1 MKNTFLQQSY
11 DGNKTASL
19 KKELIRLLVLNGNYS
34 ITDLSR
40 EVNISVPTMTKL
52 IGELIAE
59 GFVLDFGKQGT
70 SGGRRPNM
78 YGLNPDAGYFIGV
91 DINKDNI
98 SLGLINFKGQLI
110 EYEPDKPFVLENTI
124 HSLDK
129 LCAIIKSFIT
139 KVTVSKEKILAV
151 GVNLSGRVN
160 SQSGFSYSFYYLDE
174 KPLSALIE
182 ERLDYTVFIEN
193 DSRSMTYGEYMHGEN
208 SNFKDMLFINASWG
222 LGIGIIIDGKLYYG
236 KSGFSG
242 EFGHFPFFDNE
253 IICRCGKRGCL
264 ETGASGSAMHRMFM
278 EKLSEGRVSTLSNK
292 FNKGEQI
299 TMEDIMDAVHKE
311 DVLAIEI
318 IESVGNEL
326 GKAISGLINLFNPE
340 LIVLGG
346 TLANAKDYIMLP
358 IKSAINKY
366 SLIRVS
372 KDTNIRLSK
381 LGEKCGIMGA
391 CMLARSRTLG
401 IL

>member
-19 KKELIRLLVLNGNYS
+19 KKELIRLFVLNGNYS

-52 IGELIAE
+52 IGELITE

-98 SLGLINFKGQLI
+98 SLSLIDFKGQLI

-182 ERLDYTVFIEN
+182 ERLDYTVYIEN

-326 GKAISGLINLFNPE
+326 GKAISGLINRFNPE

-358 IKSAINKY
+358 IKSAFNKY

-372 KDTNIRLSK
+372 KDTNSRLSK

>member
-1 MKNTFLQQSY
+1 
-11 DGNKTASL
+11 
-19 KKELIRLLVLNGNYS
+19 
-34 ITDLSR
+34 
-40 EVNISVPTMTKL
+40 
-52 IGELIAE
+52 
-59 GFVLDFGKQGT
+59 
-70 SGGRRPNM
+70 M

-346 TLANAKDYIMLP
+346 TLANAKDYLMLP

>member
-19 KKELIRLLVLNGNYS
+19 KKELIRLFVLNGNYS

-52 IGELIAE
+52 IGELITE

-78 YGLNPDAGYFIGV
+78 SGLNPDAGYFIGV

-182 ERLDYTVFIEN
+182 ERLDYTVYIEN

>member
-19 KKELIRLLVLNGNYS
+19 KKELIRLFVLNGNYS

-52 IGELIAE
+52 IGELITE

-292 FNKGEQI
+292 YNKGEQI
-299 TMEDIMDAVHKE
+299 TIEDIMDAVHKE

>member
-1 MKNTFLQQSY
+1 MNTTFLQQSY
-11 DGNKTASL
+11 DGNKTSSL
-19 KKELIRLLVLNGNYS
+19 KKEVIRLFVLNGNYS
-34 ITDLSR
+34 ITDLSK
-40 EVNISVPTMTKL
+40 ELNISAPTITKL
-52 IGELIAE
+52 IGELITE

-70 SGGRRPNM
+70 SGGRKPNM
-78 YGLNPDAGYFIGV
+78 YGLNPEAGYFVGV

-98 SLGLINFKGQLI
+98 SLGVITFKGQLI

-124 HSLDK
+124 QSLDK
-129 LCAIIKSFIT
+129 LCAIIKSFIS
-139 KVTVSKEKILAV
+139 KLTVSKEKVMAV

-174 KPLSALIE
+174 KPLSTLIE

-193 DSRSMTYGEYMHGEN
+193 DSRSMTYGEYMYGEN

-278 EKLSEGRVSTLSNK
+278 EKLNEGRVSTLSNK
-292 FNKGEQI
+292 FSKGEQI
-299 TMEDIMDAVHKE
+299 TLEDIMDAVHKE

-318 IESVGNEL
+318 IETVGYEL

-381 LGEKCGIMGA
+381 LGDKCGIMGA

-401 IL
+401 LF

>member
-52 IGELIAE
+52 IGELITE

-139 KVTVSKEKILAV
+139 RVTVSKEKILAV

-174 KPLSALIE
+174 KPLSA
-182 ERLDYTVFIEN
+182 
-193 DSRSMTYGEYMHGEN
+193 
-208 SNFKDMLFINASWG
+208 
-222 LGIGIIIDGKLYYG
+222 
-236 KSGFSG
+236 
-242 EFGHFPFFDNE
+242 
-253 IICRCGKRGCL
+253 
-264 ETGASGSAMHRMFM
+264 
-278 EKLSEGRVSTLSNK
+278 
-292 FNKGEQI
+292 
-299 TMEDIMDAVHKE
+299 
-311 DVLAIEI
+311 
-318 IESVGNEL
+318 
-326 GKAISGLINLFNPE
+326 
-340 LIVLGG
+340 
-346 TLANAKDYIMLP
+346 
-358 IKSAINKY
+358 
-366 SLIRVS
+366 
-372 KDTNIRLSK
+372 
-381 LGEKCGIMGA
+381 
-391 CMLARSRTLG
+391 
-401 IL
+401 

>member
-52 IGELIAE
+52 IGELITE

-139 KVTVSKEKILAV
+139 KVTVSKEKILAI

>member
-11 DGNKTASL
+11 DGNKTAAL
-19 KKELIRLLVLNGNYS
+19 KKELIRLFVLNGNYS

-52 IGELIAE
+52 IGELISE

-98 SLGLINFKGQLI
+98 ALGLINFKGQLI
-110 EYEPDKPFVLENTI
+110 EYEPDKTFALENTI
-124 HSLDK
+124 QSLDK
-129 LCAIIKSFIT
+129 LCAIIRSFIT
-139 KVTVSKEKILAV
+139 KVTVSQEKILAI

-174 KPLSALIE
+174 KPLSVLIE
-182 ERLDYTVFIEN
+182 ERLDCTVFIEN

-264 ETGASGSAMHRMFM
+264 ETGASGSAMHRMFI
-278 EKLSEGRVSTLSNK
+278 EKLNEGRVSTLSNK

-299 TMEDIMDAVHKE
+299 SLEDIMEAVHKE

-318 IESVGNEL
+318 IENVGNEL

-346 TLANAKDYIMLP
+346 TLAQAKDYIMLP

-372 KDTNIRLSK
+372 KDTSIRLSK

>member
-52 IGELIAE
+52 IGELITE

-299 TMEDIMDAVHKE
+299 TLEDIMEAVHKE

>member
-11 DGNKTASL
+11 DGNKTATL
-19 KKELIRLLVLNGNYS
+19 KKELIRLFVLNGNYS

-129 LCAIIKSFIT
+129 LCAIIKSFIA

-208 SNFKDMLFINASWG
+208 SNFKNMLFINASWG

-242 EFGHFPFFDNE
+242 EFGHFPFFNNE

-299 TMEDIMDAVHKE
+299 SLEDIMDAVHKE

-318 IESVGNEL
+318 IESIGNEL

-381 LGEKCGIMGA
+381 LGDKCGIMGA

>member
-19 KKELIRLLVLNGNYS
+19 KKELIRLFVLNGNYS

-52 IGELIAE
+52 IGELITE

-182 ERLDYTVFIEN
+182 ERLDYTVYIEN

>member
-19 KKELIRLLVLNGNYS
+19 KKELIRLFVLNGNYS

-52 IGELIAE
+52 IGELITE

-326 GKAISGLINLFNPE
+326 GKAVSGLINLFNPE

-346 TLANAKDYIMLP
+346 TLANAKDYLMLP

>member
-110 EYEPDKPFVLENTI
+110 EYEPNKQFVLENTI

-129 LCAIIKSFIT
+129 LCTIIKSFIT

-182 ERLDYTVFIEN
+182 ERLDCTVFIEN

-299 TMEDIMDAVHKE
+299 TIEDIMDAVHKE

>member
-19 KKELIRLLVLNGNYS
+19 KKELIRLFVLNGNYS

-110 EYEPDKPFVLENTI
+110 EYEPDKQFVLENTI